1 MRARH
6 RHTQNRKRRKGD
18 GAGHE
23 RVSFNFPRDICSKH
37 SRATVTVNANVVPEL
52 RGKPWSCGGVA
63 VVCLLPED
71 RPSSA
76 LAAAPTALLVNA
88 AFVGGGEGRPS
99 VFSGLG
105 VLRYNHMTAGDNQ
118 PKRSLCRLSV
128 ERGRAGEFCV
138 IFPALN
144 NRRRMIV
151 NH

>member
-6 RHTQNRKRRKGD
+6 RHTHITGKDARGMGLVTNAFLSTSPVTFAVNR
-18 GAGHE
+18 AALQPP
-23 RVSFNFPRDICSKH
+23 VTAN
-37 SRATVTVNANVVPEL
+37 TVGNANVVPEL
-52 RGKPWSCGGVA
+52 RGNSWSCRGVA

-76 LAAAPTALLVNA
+76 LAAASTALLVNA

-118 PKRSLCRLSV
+118 PKRSLCRQSV
-128 ERGRAGEFCV
+128 EKWAVEFT
-138 IFPALN
+138 
-144 NRRRMIV
+144 
-151 NH
+151 